1 MKSRFVRS
9 LAWSISFVMAL
20 TCWPHSARA
29 QQGEEAYSAML
40 IASEGLAGQTAGRIV
55 VRISSYTTPA
65 EKTDLKNAF
74 QKGQPD
80 GLALLKTMSK
90 GYINIEGQQGRKIMA
105 VFSRDL
111 SDGHELV
118 IVGEHVV
125 SQLEKLRNVK
135 PEDHPLAVIHLRFD
149 SGGDPKS
156 GEVFPAV
163 KVSITPDG
171 FVDVQTDNANKVMM
185 YELKRR

>member
-1 MKSRFVRS
+1 MR
-9 LAWSISFVMAL
+9 SISIRVCVWFVAFVL
-20 TCWPHSARA
+20 ASYWWPQSASA
-29 QQGEEAYSAML
+29 QQGEEAYTAML

-55 VRISSYTTPA
+55 VRITAHTTVA
-65 EKTDLKNAF
+65 EKNDLKSAF
-74 QKGQPD
+74 QKSQDD
-80 GLALLKTMSK
+80 GLNLLRTMSK

-105 VFSRDL
+105 VFTRDL
-111 SDGHELV
+111 KDGSELV

-125 SQLEKLRNVK
+125 SKLEKLRDVK

-149 SGGDPKS
+149 SGGDPVK

-163 KVSITPDG
+163 KVSVTPDG
-171 FVDVQTDNANKVMM
+171 FVDVQTDNANKIMM

>member
-1 MKSRFVRS
+1 MRSRSAHLCVWLTVV
-9 LAWSISFVMAL
+9 LAICCYPQTAS
-20 TCWPHSARA
+20 A

-55 VRISSYTTPA
+55 IRITSHTTA
-65 EKTDLKNAF
+65 DEKTGLKSAF
-74 QKGQPD
+74 QKSQDD
-80 GLALLKTMSK
+80 GLNLLRTMSK
-90 GYINIEGQQGRKIMA
+90 GFINVEGQQGRKIMA

-111 SDGHELV
+111 KDGHELV

-125 SQLEKLRNVK
+125 SKLEKLRNVK

-149 SGGDPKS
+149 SGGDPVN

-163 KVSITPDG
+163 KVSVTPDG
-171 FVDVQTDNANKVMM
+171 FVDVQTDNANKIMM